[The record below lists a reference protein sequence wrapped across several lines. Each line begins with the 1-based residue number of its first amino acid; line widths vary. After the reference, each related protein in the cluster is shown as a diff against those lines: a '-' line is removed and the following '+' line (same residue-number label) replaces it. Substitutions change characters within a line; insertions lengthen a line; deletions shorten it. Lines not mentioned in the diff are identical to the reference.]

1 MAGNTGRMVEIH
13 YVAGLLALLAGFVA
27 LFAPKGGYLHRRSG
41 RVFVASMVLML
52 GLAAVMA
59 LFVVDEH
66 ANGVGALLVI
76 YLVVTS
82 LLTVTRRVED
92 VRRLTAGLAAAGFA
106 LGAWAL
112 ALAVV
117 GAPGAQGDSPQGG
130 LLAAA
135 IGIGGSMGDLR
146 MLRKGAIAGAQRL
159 VRHLWRMT
167 VALFVATG
175 SFFLGQAKVLPVPL
189 QNYALLSVPVL
200 VVLAMLVYWL
210 ARVAKQKSR
219 AIRVARGSVP

>member
-1 MAGNTGRMVEIH
+1 MVEIH

-41 RVFVASMVLML
+41 RVFVGAMVVML

-59 LFVVDEH
+59 LFVVNKH

-82 LLTVTRRVED
+82 LLTVTRRVEE
-92 VRRLTAGLAAAGFA
+92 VRGLTAGLAAAGFA
-106 LGAWAL
+106 LGVWAL
-112 ALAVV
+112 ALAVE
-117 GAPGAQGDSPQGG
+117 GARAAHGDSPQGG

-135 IGIGGSMGDLR
+135 IGIGGSLGDLR

-159 VRHLWRMT
+159 TRHLWRMAL
-167 VALFVATG
+167 ALFVATG
-175 SFFLGQAKVLPVPL
+175 SFFLGQAKVLPLPL
-189 QNYALLSVPVL
+189 QNFALLSIPVL
-200 VVLAMLVYWL
+200 VVLVMLVYWL
-210 ARVAKQKSR
+210 VRVRWLRRRPALLPMRTSAAAPR
-219 AIRVARGSVP
+219 